1 MQPGERLSTRGRRLD
16 LLAVHMAGFDPEAP
30 RARERLEAELGADL
44 TTLLVAA
51 LAQGSA
57 AGPLARRRLA
67 AAAA

>member
-1 MQPGERLSTRGRRLD
+1 
-16 LLAVHMAGFDPEAP
+16 MAGLDPEAP
-30 RARERLEAELGADL
+30 RARQRLEAELGGDL

-57 AGPLARRRLA
+57 ADPLARRRLA